1 MMLIPPLQKK
11 AIPEFLPHF
20 HLQLMGGGGG
30 GGLVTVQ
37 QGILDHCV
45 ALGAG
50 GHSKEAGS

>member
-1 MMLIPPLQKK
+1 MMLIPPLQKQ

-20 HLQLMGGGGG
+20 HLQLMGGGG